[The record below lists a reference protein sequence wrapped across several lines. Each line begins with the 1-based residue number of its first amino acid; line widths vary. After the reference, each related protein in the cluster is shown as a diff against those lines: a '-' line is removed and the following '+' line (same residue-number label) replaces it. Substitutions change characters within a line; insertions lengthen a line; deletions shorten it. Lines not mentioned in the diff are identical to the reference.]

1 MLRRYWKRVITSL
14 KGLFETI
21 EHMFKNDFKILEEE
35 VHGRKLV
42 YLDNAA
48 TSQKP
53 QQVLDAIMEAYT
65 TWNSNIHR
73 GVHHLSQIA
82 TMRHEEARQK
92 VAAFIGAKSSDEII
106 FTKGTT
112 DGINALAFSLGEKP
126 NSGESISGREESGK
140 IKEESG
146 KIKEESGKI
155 KEDESLGKAYI
166 GAGDE
171 IIVSGLE
178 HHSNIVP
185 WQMLCARTKAVL
197 RHIPLREDLS
207 LDIEAFKGLLSEK
220 TKLVSI
226 AHVSNVL
233 GTIQPIEE
241 IIRLA
246 HERGV
251 PVCIDGAQS
260 VPHMQV
266 DVQKLDCD
274 FMVFSGH
281 KMYGPTGIGVLYGK
295 REWLEKLPPHEG
307 GGEMINHVRWS
318 GTSYNELPY
327 KFEAGTPNFIGSYGL
342 GKAIE
347 YMQGVGME
355 AIEAHERELSEYCEA
370 QLKQIEGMHIYAEGQ
385 KKAGVVSFN
394 VYSKGKLIHPY
405 DIGMLLDQQGV
416 AVRTGH
422 HCAEPLID
430 EIGVPGTVRVSFGLY
445 NDKED
450 IDAFIEA
457 LRKALMMLA

>member
-1 MLRRYWKRVITSL
+1 MNRADFPIL
-14 KGLFETI
+14 KET
-21 EHMFKNDFKILEEE
+21 
-35 VHGRKLV
+35 VHGRPLV

-53 QQVLDAIMEAYT
+53 QQVLNAIVEAYS

-73 GVHHLSQIA
+73 GVHHLSQVA
-82 TMRHEEARQK
+82 TSKHEGARQA
-92 VAAFIGAKSSDEII
+92 VADFINAKSSDEIV

-112 DGINALAFSLGEKP
+112 DSLNALAFSFGEAFVH
-126 NSGESISGREESGK
+126 E
-140 IKEESG
+140 
-146 KIKEESGKI
+146 
-155 KEDESLGKAYI
+155 
-166 GAGDE
+166 GDE

-185 WQMLCARTKAVL
+185 WQMLCERKKAIL

-207 LDIEAFKGLLSEK
+207 LDLEAFKGLLSGK
-220 TKLVSI
+220 TKLVSV

-246 HERGV
+246 HARNI

-266 DVQKLDCD
+266 DVQALDCD
-274 FMVFSGH
+274 FLVFSGH
-281 KMYGPTGIGVLYGK
+281 KMYAPTGIGVLYGK
-295 REWLEKLPPHEG
+295 RKWLEQIPPHEG
-307 GGEMINHVRWS
+307 GGEMIDHVRWS
-318 GTSYNELPY
+318 GTTYNELPY
-327 KFEAGTPNFIGSYGL
+327 KFEAGTPNFVGSYAL
-342 GKAIE
+342 HKAIE
-347 YMQGVGME
+347 YIESIGWKT
-355 AIEAHERELSEYCEA
+355 IEAHERELTEYCEQ
-370 QLKQIEGMHIYAEGQ
+370 QLNTINGICIYGAGQ
-385 KKAGVVSFN
+385 PKAGVISFN
-394 VYSKGKLIHPY
+394 LYNGEQLIHPF
-405 DIGMLLDQQGV
+405 DVGTLLDQQGV

-430 EIGVPGTVRVSFGLY
+430 TMGVPGTVRVSFGLY

-450 IDAFIEA
+450 VDAFIAA
-457 LRKALMMLA
+457 LQRAKRMLV

>member
-1 MLRRYWKRVITSL
+1 MNRADFPILN
-14 KGLFETI
+14 ET
-21 EHMFKNDFKILEEE
+21 
-35 VHGRKLV
+35 VHGRPLV

-53 QQVLDAIMEAYT
+53 QQVLNAIVEAYS

-73 GVHHLSQIA
+73 GVHHLSQVA
-82 TMRHEEARQK
+82 TSKHEGARQA
-92 VAAFIGAKSSDEII
+92 VADFINAKSSDEIV

-112 DGINALAFSLGEKP
+112 DSLNALAFSFGEAFVH
-126 NSGESISGREESGK
+126 E
-140 IKEESG
+140 
-146 KIKEESGKI
+146 
-155 KEDESLGKAYI
+155 
-166 GAGDE
+166 GDE

-185 WQMLCARTKAVL
+185 WQMLCERKKAVL
-197 RHIPLREDLS
+197 RHIPLKADLS
-207 LDIEAFKGLLSEK
+207 LDLEAFKGLLSEK
-220 TKLVSI
+220 TKLVSV

-246 HERGV
+246 HARNI

-260 VPHMQV
+260 VPHMRV
-266 DVQKLDCD
+266 DVQALDCD
-274 FMVFSGH
+274 FLVFSGH

-307 GGEMINHVRWS
+307 GGEMINHVRWE
-318 GTSYNELPY
+318 GTTYNELPY
-327 KFEAGTPNFIGSYGL
+327 KFEAGTPNFVGSYAL
-342 GKAIE
+342 QKAIE
-347 YMQGVGME
+347 YIESIGWE
-355 AIEAHERELSEYCEA
+355 AIEAHERELTEYCEK
-370 QLKQIEGMHIYAEGQ
+370 QLKDVGCTVYSAGC
-385 KKAGVVSFN
+385 KKAGVISFN
-394 VYSKGKLIHPY
+394 MGTVHPF
-405 DIGMLLDQQGV
+405 DVGTLLDQQGV

-430 EIGVPGTVRVSFGLY
+430 EMGVPGTVRVSFGLY

-450 IDAFIEA
+450 VDRFIEA
-457 LRKALMMLA
+457 LKKAQMMLT